1 MSFEQPPFLSTMVN
15 SASKVMPAWV
25 QWFGRVQAIL
35 GALTASGPTE
45 GRPTTG
51 LYVGQS
57 YFDTTVGKPVFWDG
71 ESWVTW

>member
-1 MSFEQPPFLSTMVN
+1 MRFPQPPLSSTVTD
-15 SASKVMPAWV
+15 SSSKAMPAWG

-35 GALTASGPTE
+35 GAVTASGPTE

-71 ESWVTW
+71 ASWVTW